1 MRRDDRWWIMG
12 GIVAGLVLC
21 HMGWTRALRG
31 DELDALSDRQI
42 QLHTEAQR
50 HRVANGREPQKLD
63 SELCG
68 VAQRWAETMA
78 ARNSMYHGGG
88 EQIVAYGT
96 RSAPA
101 TVAMWIASGPHN
113 AWLLSS
119 CTKAGW
125 GAAQSRSGTWFWA
138 GAFRGGSPASSGG
151 TYTPRRLRF
160 FRR

>member
-1 MRRDDRWWIMG
+1 MRRDDRWWILG
-12 GIVAGLVLC
+12 GIMAGLVLC
-21 HMGWTRALRG
+21 HMVWTRALRG
-31 DELDALSDRQI
+31 DELDSLSDRQV

-50 HRVANGREPQKLD
+50 HRVAHGREPQKLD
-63 SELCG
+63 AELCG

-78 ARNSMYHGGG
+78 SRNSMYHGGG
-88 EQIVAYGT
+88 EQIIAYGT

-101 TVAMWIASGPHN
+101 TVAMWIGSAPHN

-119 CTKAGW
+119 CTQAGW

-138 GAFRGGSPASSGG
+138 GAFRGGSPASGGG
-151 TYTPRRLRF
+151 TYTARRFRF